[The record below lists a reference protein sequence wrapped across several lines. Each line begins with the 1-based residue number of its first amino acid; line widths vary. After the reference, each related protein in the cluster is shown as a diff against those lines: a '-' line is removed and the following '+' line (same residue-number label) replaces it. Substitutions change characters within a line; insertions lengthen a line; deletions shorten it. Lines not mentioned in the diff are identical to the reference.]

1 MLVCVDVDIGLE
13 EDLLVLV
20 LVLVVDADV
29 NVEVVF
35 AELLQSATKGQR
47 RSWSNHFVTFVL
59 TFLVALLPIPLCLP
73 P

>member
-20 LVLVVDADV
+20 LVLVVDIGLV

-35 AELLQSATKGQR
+35 AELLQSAARGGRRKGIG
-47 RSWSNHFVTFVL
+47 H
-59 TFLVALLPIPLCLP
+59 LL
-73 P
+73 